1 MFIGGQGDMIDYPK
15 GSREQ
20 FGTTVLE
27 NRLDSR
33 QAVFS
38 LVHNFGG
45 RGSPRS

>member
-1 MFIGGQGDMIDYPK
+1 MIDYPK

-20 FGTTVLE
+20 FVSKVLE

-33 QAVFS
+33 QAVVS
-38 LVHNFGG
+38 LVHSFGG